1 MLTNDD
7 VKSYLYEN
15 IPITEHLG
23 IEVKEYT
30 DLSIKLYAPLEKN
43 INHRESAFGG
53 SISSLVI
60 LSGWTLLHLKL
71 LEAGIDCHLVIQ
83 KSTTDFLLP
92 AFSDFETECKIPN
105 EDVWDVFL
113 YMLEKKNKSRII
125 LKSQVSSGEK
135 IIGMHEGVYV
145 ALDVKK

>member
-7 VKSYLYEN
+7 VKNYLYEN
-15 IPITEHLG
+15 IPITKHLG
-23 IEVKEYT
+23 VEVKEYS
-30 DLSIKLYAPLEKN
+30 DLSLKLSAPIKNN

-83 KSTTDFLLP
+83 KSTTDFMLP
-92 AFSDFETECKIPN
+92 AYSDFETECKIPN
-105 EDVWDVFL
+105 EDVWDVFQ
-113 YMLEKKNKSRII
+113 YMFEKKNKSRII
-125 LKSQVSSGEK
+125 LKSQVSSENK
-135 IIGMHEGVYV
+135 IIGSHEGVYV
-145 ALDVKK
+145 ALDIHK

>member
-1 MLTNDD
+1 MLTNED
-7 VKSYLYEN
+7 VKNYLYEN
-15 IPITEHLG
+15 IPITKHLG
-23 IEVKEYT
+23 IEVKEFS

-92 AFSDFETECKIPN
+92 AFADFETECKILN

-113 YMLEKKNKSRII
+113 YILEKKNKSRII
-125 LKSQVSSGEK
+125 LKSQVSSENK
-135 IIGMHEGVYV
+135 VIGTHEGVYV
-145 ALDVKK
+145 ALDVRK

>member
-7 VKSYLYEN
+7 VKNYLYES
-15 IPITEHLG
+15 IPITKYLG
-23 IEVKEYT
+23 VEVREYS
-30 DLSIKLYAPLEKN
+30 DLSLKLFAPLENN
-43 INHRESAFGG
+43 INHRDSAFAG

-83 KSTTDFLLP
+83 KSTIDFLLP
-92 AFSDFETECKIPN
+92 AHSDFETECIIPN

-113 YMLEKKNKSRII
+113 YMLQKKNKSRII
-125 LKSQVSSGEK
+125 LKSQVSSEDK
-135 IIGMHEGVYV
+135 IIGSHEGVYV
-145 ALDVKK
+145 AFDIQK